1 PGTDTP
7 VPWVELHSAATAQLL
22 LTHLETS
29 GASKCALFVGNTR
42 RTSVLES
49 EAAYQ
54 RWCAGRQA
62 PVVYSL
68 NESEGENAGYQ
79 AAQQLLQAHPDVD
92 GVLVLIDTF
101 ASGAVRAFQEQAV
114 AIPERMR
121 VVTRYDGIRARES
134 LPPLTA
140 VNMHL
145 DEVARQAITLL
156 FAVLSGEKISYSD
169 GIMPELVVR
178 ASTCR

>member
-1 PGTDTP
+1 
-7 VPWVELHSAATAQLL
+7 
-22 LTHLETS
+22 
-29 GASKCALFVGNTR
+29 
-42 RTSVLES
+42 
-49 EAAYQ
+49 
-54 RWCAGRQA
+54 
-62 PVVYSL
+62 
-68 NESEGENAGYQ
+68 
-79 AAQQLLQAHPDVD
+79 
-92 GVLVLIDTF
+92 
-101 ASGAVRAFQEQAV
+101 
-114 AIPERMR
+114 MR

-156 FAVLSGEKISYSD
+156 FDLLAGKKVNHSD

>member
-1 PGTDTP
+1 
-7 VPWVELHSAATAQLL
+7 
-22 LTHLETS
+22 
-29 GASKCALFVGNTR
+29 
-42 RTSVLES
+42 
-49 EAAYQ
+49 AAYQ